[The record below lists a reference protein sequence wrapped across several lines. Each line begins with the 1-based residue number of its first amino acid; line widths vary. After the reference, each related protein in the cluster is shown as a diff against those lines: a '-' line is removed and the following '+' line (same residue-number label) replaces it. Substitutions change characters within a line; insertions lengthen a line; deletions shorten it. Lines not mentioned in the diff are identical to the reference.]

1 MTNQSKKLKRIK
13 KSVNKKKMMRNK
25 RKLKKKSKSNDDWN
39 SKNY

>member
-25 RKLKKKSKSNDDWN
+25 RKLKKKSKSNDD
-39 SKNY
+39 